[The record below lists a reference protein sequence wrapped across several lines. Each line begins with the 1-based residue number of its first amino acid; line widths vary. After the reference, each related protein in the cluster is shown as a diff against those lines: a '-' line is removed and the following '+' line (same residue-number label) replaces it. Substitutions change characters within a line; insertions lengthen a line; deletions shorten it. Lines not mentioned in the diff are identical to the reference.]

1 MFKITEQLKNLRKLK
16 RKKTRKLNQK
26 EEKNIKKQI
35 KNSVRI
41 GSDFK
46 NLKLIESDQFNKH

>member
-1 MFKITEQLKNLRKLK
+1 VFKIIEQLKNLRKLK

-41 GSDFK
+41 GFDFK
-46 NLKLIESDQFNKH
+46 NLKLIESDQSNKH